1 MSTQNFLSIK
11 KVVSLASVAGVSA
24 LLALPAMAQ
33 MQPSPANSNSPA
45 QCLPSTSQVTPSDSP
60 AGGATMEQMQASGTQ
75 SMDQSNINMNSPYSG
90 SADGSSSQANA
101 GYMGSQMGSQNVQA
115 DQSIS
120 AASPDY
126 NRSFLSSG
134 IVTPTRG
141 PAGGYTMLRFQEMD
155 GNQVASSNTGM
166 NQASNSSYRS
176 NYQANTVTP
185 SAGPAGGY
193 TANSIGNNNMGM
205 NQSSAGM
212 TNNNMGMNQSSVD
225 NQYSASDTMRPLA
238 GSMSSDRN
246 RPAGEM
252 TPEVSQS
259 LDNQNNSIYRIGPS
273 GSNSSSQYN
282 SGSAMGGC

>member
-11 KVVSLASVAGVSA
+11 KVVSLAGVAGVSA

-33 MQPSPANSNSPA
+33 MQSSPANSNSPT

-90 SADGSSSQANA
+90 SADSSSNQANA
-101 GYMGSQMGSQNVQA
+101 GYMGSQNMQA
-115 DQSIS
+115 DQSVS

-141 PAGGYTMLRFQEMD
+141 PAGGYTMLRFQEME
-155 GNQVASSNTGM
+155 GNQVASSNMGM
-166 NQASNSSYRS
+166 NRASNSSYRS

-185 SAGPAGGY
+185 SAGPAGGF

-205 NQSSAGM
+205 NQSSA
-212 TNNNMGMNQSSVD
+212 D
-225 NQYSASDTMRPLA
+225 NQYSASETMRPLP

-259 LDNQNNSIYRIGPS
+259 LDNQNNSIYRVGPS
-273 GSNSSSQYN
+273 SSNSSSQYN
-282 SGSAMGGC
+282 SANAMGGC

>member
-11 KVVSLASVAGVSA
+11 KVVSLAGVAGVSA

-33 MQPSPANSNSPA
+33 MQPSPANSNSPT

-90 SADGSSSQANA
+90 SADGSSTQANA
-101 GYMGSQMGSQNVQA
+101 GYMGSQMGSRNVQA

-155 GNQVASSNTGM
+155 GNQVASSNMGM

-212 TNNNMGMNQSSVD
+212 TNNNMGMNQSSAD

-246 RPAGEM
+246 RPASEI

-273 GSNSSSQYN
+273 GSSSSSQYN

>member
-1 MSTQNFLSIK
+1 MNTQNFLSIK
-11 KVVSLASVAGVSA
+11 KVVSLAGVAGVSA

-33 MQPSPANSNSPA
+33 MQPSPANSNSPT

-60 AGGATMEQMQASGTQ
+60 TGGATMEQMQASDTQ
-75 SMDQSNINMNSPYSG
+75 SMGQSNINMNSPYSG
-90 SADGSSSQANA
+90 SAYGSSNQANA
-101 GYMGSQMGSQNVQA
+101 GYMGSQNMQA

-126 NRSFLSSG
+126 DRSLLSSG

-155 GNQVASSNTGM
+155 GNQVASSNSGM
-166 NQASNSSYRS
+166 NQAYNSSYRS
-176 NYQANTVTP
+176 NNYQANTVTP

-193 TANSIGNNNMGM
+193 TANSLGNNMGM

-212 TNNNMGMNQSSVD
+212 MGNMGMNQSSVD
-225 NQYSASDTMRPLA
+225 TQYSANATTRPLP

-246 RPAGEM
+246 RPAGEI
-252 TPEVSQS
+252 TPEASQR
-259 LDNQNNSIYRIGPS
+259 LDNQNNAIYRVGPS
-273 GSNSSSQYN
+273 GSSSSSQYN

>member
-1 MSTQNFLSIK
+1 
-11 KVVSLASVAGVSA
+11 
-24 LLALPAMAQ
+24 
-33 MQPSPANSNSPA
+33 
-45 QCLPSTSQVTPSDSP
+45 
-60 AGGATMEQMQASGTQ
+60 MEQMQASGTQ

-90 SADGSSSQANA
+90 SADGSSNQANA
-101 GYMGSQMGSQNVQA
+101 GYMGSQMGSQNMQA

-126 NRSFLSSG
+126 NRSVLSSG

-141 PAGGYTMLRFQEMD
+141 PAGGYTMLRFQEME
-155 GNQVASSNTGM
+155 GNQVASSNMGM
-166 NQASNSSYRS
+166 NQAYNSSYRS

-193 TANSIGNNNMGM
+193 TANSIGNNMGM

-212 TNNNMGMNQSSVD
+212 MGNNMGNMGMNQSSVD
-225 NQYSASDTMRPLA
+225 NQYSASNTMRPLP

-259 LDNQNNSIYRIGPS
+259 LDNQNNSIYRVGPS
-273 GSNSSSQYN
+273 SSSSSSQYN
-282 SGSAMGGC
+282 TGSVMGGC